1 MQWHAVMTVCSA
13 ESYGNIINLFWH
25 PTENWI
31 YWFSHAVCLL
41 GKDFLGVSE
50 TMHKVSLHI
59 TYLHTKYL
67 WEENSRLWK
76 ICFDNRMIYCIFSLD
91 FILRISVIIPLST
104 DFAYLN
110 MTDRLAS
117 LINENVQAWLYF
129 LIITVRTYCQLR
141 VWEMFWTTKPIFYAQ
156 CQT

>member
-1 MQWHAVMTVCSA
+1 MQWHAVMPVCSA
-13 ESYGNIINLFWH
+13 ESYGNIINLSWH
-25 PTENWI
+25 PTENWM
-31 YWFSHAVCLL
+31 YWFTHAVCLL

-76 ICFDNRMIYCIFSLD
+76 ICFGNRMIYCIFSSD
-91 FILRISVIIPLST
+91 FILRISVNRFCISQHDWWTCKSDQWECAGL
-104 DFAYLN
+104 
-110 MTDRLAS
+110 
-117 LINENVQAWLYF
+117 VYF